1 MDPIHLEIFLDDKTR
16 AGVQTAQGN
25 IDLFESTT
33 KQAIKALEI
42 ELASLKKTMADV
54 RAQGLS
60 GEKEQAD
67 VQAMRG
73 AIAQLKSELELLK
86 KVKMEVS
93 ETPMSPNTAPM
104 ENATKRTNQLAFSVQ
119 QVARELPSL
128 AMGPQMFFLAISNNL
143 PILTDNITKAK
154 QANEE
159 LAASGQKGIPVWK
172 QLLSSIMSWQTI
184 MVVGITLLVVFGKEI
199 SNWVKNIGTASD
211 ALDDI
216 TIKQQVFDDVN
227 KKHTEAVKSANAE
240 YGKQMAVLTSLKSQW
255 DKLGN
260 SLDDKKKFINDNK
273 SAFNDLGIKIGSVK
287 DAENLLVDNT
297 DSFVQAMKVRAQAI
311 ASQSTLEDLYAKKNE
326 ADNNADFKRRQAAI
340 RRENPRKADQEE
352 ASRRTYVPSFGGS
365 NTGAVNVGASTKT
378 WTPEEIAAEAAK
390 GYEVQ
395 ATNFETRSKYLQANI
410 DRTTKSM
417 ISNMQNYKKV
427 LSDAD
432 LTEGSNNAGGK
443 SSSSE
448 KTNYGDL
455 LDKAR
460 TASAAKVEAMKIS
473 IMQDGIDKRK
483 ALLKQEYDNNITQID
498 QNEKKQQEQLSKGIK
513 NGTVKDP
520 EQAKKN
526 IASDAAAQRVV
537 ALDKYNHD
545 YNELDE
551 KYQKENIESWIK
563 YAKEYGT
570 AQEKKLA
577 LTTEYAMKIKEANT
591 TENDKN
597 FLKKKLEDDLQ
608 AVDFEDLK
616 KSINWESVF
625 GNLDKVSTSTLD
637 NLKKKLKDYIS
648 QTKDLKPESLK
659 AVVDALDDIDQKKS
673 ERSPFKVLKESFDDL
688 EKSTNK
694 ETVAQEAYNKA
705 LKEGTAEEIKNAK
718 ETLNNAKDAKQKS
731 LSTATQALHDG
742 VSKARDYVEAGNQ
755 VLGIMETVGIK
766 TPEWMNGY
774 MNGVGEMLDG
784 LESIDL
790 TKPMSIVTG
799 SLQTIKGALMSVIS
813 LGGLIPGF
821 GTADYSSYNKMVE
834 EYNGLSKIWDELIDK
849 KQEYIGISY
858 GEEAAKV
865 GAEAVALQKKVI
877 QSFYTLGIEKLNAGA
892 SAGSHSIGVRQREGM
907 SSTGWAELDAWQK
920 ANGTR
925 YDFGGRMETL
935 FKLTGDQLASLKSEA
950 PTFWAK
956 LDEDVRNY
964 LDNIIEGSEKLEEIQ
979 NQIKESL
986 TQVSFDSVYESFS
999 DMLLD
1004 MDSDSKD
1011 TAANVAEYFQR
1022 AMISTKISNKYKE
1035 QLQSWYD
1042 SFADANADSNITR
1055 EEQSKLKSQYDSIVN
1070 AALAERNALMK
1081 TMGWTST
1088 EAASSQSGRSGD
1100 VTTITEQTAGKLEG
1114 VGNAA
1119 VDKLTSLEKLV
1130 EDLKKNRAEENKLLS
1145 DIAKNT
1151 SYCKE
1156 LQPIKEAIIRIEQNG
1171 IKTL

>member
-33 KQAIKALEI
+33 KQVIKALET
-42 ELASLKKTMADV
+42 ELAALQKKMTDV
-54 RAQGLS
+54 RSQGLS

-73 AIAQLKSELELLK
+73 AIAQLKTELELLK

-93 ETPMSPNTAPM
+93 ETPMNPNTAPM
-104 ENATKRTNQLAFSVQ
+104 ENATKRTNQLAFSMQ

-128 AMGPQMFFLAISNNL
+128 AMGPQMFFLAISNNI
-143 PILTDNITKAK
+143 PILTDSITKAK
-154 QANEE
+154 QANDE
-159 LAASGQKGIPVWK
+159 LAASGQKGIPIWK
-172 QLLSSIMSWQTI
+172 QLLSSIMSWQTV
-184 MVVGITLLVVFGKEI
+184 MVVGLTLLVVFGKEI
-199 SNWVKNIGTASD
+199 SNWVKNIGAGAE

-216 TIKQQVFDDVN
+216 TIKQQVFDEVN

-240 YGKQMAVLTSLKSQW
+240 YGKQMTTLTSLKSQW

-260 SLDDKKKFINDNK
+260 SLDEKKKFINDNK
-273 SAFNDLGIKIGSVK
+273 SAFNDLGLKIGSVK

-297 DSFVQAMKVRAQAI
+297 ESFVQAMKVRAQAI

-352 ASRRTYVPSFGGS
+352 ASRKMYVPSIGGS

-378 WTPEEIAAEAAK
+378 WTPEEVAAEVAK

-395 ATNFETRSKYLQANI
+395 ATNFETRSKYLQASI
-410 DRTTKSM
+410 DRITKSM

-427 LSDAD
+427 LSDANM
-432 LTEGSNNAGGK
+432 TEGSNDAGGK
-443 SSSSE
+443 SSSS

-455 LDKAR
+455 LEKAR
-460 TASAAKVEAMKIS
+460 IDSAAKVEAMKIS

-483 ALLKQEYDNNITQID
+483 ALLKQEYDNNITAID

-520 EQAKKN
+520 DQAKKS

-537 ALDKYNHD
+537 VLDKYNHD
-545 YNELDE
+545 SNELDK

-591 TENDKN
+591 TEDDKK
-597 FLKKKLEDDLQ
+597 FLSKKLEDDLQ
-608 AVDFEDLK
+608 AVDFENLK

-659 AVVDALDDIDQKKS
+659 AVADALDDIDKKKS

-688 EKSTNK
+688 GKATDK
-694 ETVAQEAYNKA
+694 ETAAQKAYNKA

-766 TPEWMNGY
+766 TPEWMTGY

-790 TKPMSIVTG
+790 TKPMSIVAG

-849 KQEYIGISY
+849 KQKYIGISY

-892 SAGSHSIGVRQREGM
+892 SAGSHSIGVRQRKGM
-907 SSTGWAELDAWQK
+907 SSAGWAELDAWQK

-979 NQIKESL
+979 SQIKESL

-1011 TAANVAEYFQR
+1011 TAEKVAEYFQR
-1022 AMISTKISNKYKE
+1022 AIISTKLSNKYKE

-1042 SFADANADSNITR
+1042 SFADANADSNITP
-1055 EEQSKLKSQYDSIVN
+1055 EEQAKLKSQYDSIVN
-1070 AALAERNALMK
+1070 SALAERNALMK

-1114 VGNAA
+1114 LGNAA
-1119 VDKLTSLEKLV
+1119 VDKLTTIEDLIK
-1130 EDLKKNRAEENKLLS
+1130 DLKKSNEDENKLLS

-1151 SYCKE
+1151 AYCKE